1 MLCFL
6 LLNFINAECSP
17 LLKYFFL
24 GTIHILRQQ
33 DFTESYPLLLLR
45 QQVYTWLYISRTLGP
60 LLKSGLKILASG
72 TKGGLEKFRGTCAYQ
87 LTYFCWGQVLER
99 SNLMISKSLDTFHN
113 FIIFIVFVDLHW
125 YNIGT
130 YYVLS
135 ECVSVSEVICQYI
148 SIAKRIQ
155 NLCKQNR
162 QYDTSI

>member
-1 MLCFL
+1 MFTSSQVFL
-6 LLNFINAECSP
+6 LRDHSHITSARFYGVFPTPSP
-17 LLKYFFL
+17 PTASIYMA
-24 GTIHILRQQ
+24 IHISNPR
-33 DFTESYPLLLLR
+33 
-45 QQVYTWLYISRTLGP
+45 P

-72 TKGGLEKFRGTCAYQ
+72 TKGGLEKFRGTFAYQ
-87 LTYFCWGQVLER
+87 VTYFCWGQVLER

-113 FIIFIVFVDLHW
+113 LIIFIVFVDLHW

-162 QYDTSI
+162 QLYDTPM